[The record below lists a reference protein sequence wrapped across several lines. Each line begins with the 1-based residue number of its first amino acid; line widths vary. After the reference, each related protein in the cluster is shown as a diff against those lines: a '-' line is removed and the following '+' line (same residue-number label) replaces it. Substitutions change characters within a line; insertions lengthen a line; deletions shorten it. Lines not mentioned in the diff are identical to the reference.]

1 MALARTPAPE
11 FQNEV
16 IELGLAYNLVT
27 PYTSFLAVPERELNG
42 AQAATLTDLRA
53 QRARIVA
60 AHSDAAA
67 LSRTIMPPGDP
78 VLTVK
83 APKDALQVTAYFPFG
98 LVKDLAWDEKLEKW
112 VLRFLVPVGVPDG
125 GYEATVLIVRRDGS
139 VEVAKACYTIDSKEP
154 DFEVEAKKVAG
165 LVFVRVRSSEPG
177 ATSPACCPAAA
188 PCVWWSRTWPATSRH
203 ARSCR
208 GDCDLARR
216 ALDQHG

>member
-1 MALARTPAPE
+1 L
-11 FQNEV
+11 QNEV

-42 AQAATLTDLRA
+42 AQAGTLTDLRA

-60 AHSDAAA
+60 ANSDAAA

-139 VEVAKACYTIDSKEP
+139 IELAKACYTIDSKEP

-165 LVFVRVRSSEPG
+165 LVFVRVRSSEP
-177 ATSPACCPAAA
+177 
-188 PCVWWSRTWPATSRH
+188 
-203 ARSCR
+203 
-208 GDCDLARR
+208 ARR
-216 ALDQHG
+216 VTAAFVADPRRRIEFTGAGSDFTGVLPGSGPVRVVVADMARNESVREVVPR

>member
-1 MALARTPAPE
+1 RIDDVLEEMALARTPQPE
-11 FQNEV
+11 FKNEV

-42 AQAATLTDLRA
+42 SQAATLTDLRA

-67 LSRTIMPPGDP
+67 LSRTSMPPGDP

-98 LVKDLAWDEKLEKW
+98 LVRDLHWDGKLEKW

-125 GYEATVLIVRRDGS
+125 EYEATVLIVWRDGK
-139 VEVAKACYTIDSKEP
+139 VEVAKARYTIDSKEP
-154 DFEVEAKKVAG
+154 DFEVEAHRVAG
-165 LVFVRVRSSEPG
+165 AGFLLVWSSRSVAGGRLASLDD
-177 ATSPACCPAAA
+177 AQT
-188 PCVWWSRTWPATSRH
+188 PCWGG
-203 ARSCR
+203 CR
-208 GDCDLARR
+208 
-216 ALDQHG
+216 